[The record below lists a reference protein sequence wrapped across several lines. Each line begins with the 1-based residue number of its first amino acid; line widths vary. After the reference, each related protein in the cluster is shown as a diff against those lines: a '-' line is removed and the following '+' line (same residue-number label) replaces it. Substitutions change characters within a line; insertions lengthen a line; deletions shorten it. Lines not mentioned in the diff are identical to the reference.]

1 MAIPRTLGPI
11 IQVAAQNARRRAMV
25 AVAEL
30 VGPTT
35 GAGSYPVY
43 VDVVRREV
51 IAAGNTSLGIA
62 PTWTTVAGLTNLV
75 GHVRFSGKWVIEETG
90 VELEIRQHQRIVM
103 LADLPAGG
111 AGAANALLL
120 TDRLRF
126 ADNVYGTSVWRV
138 MEIRVRTSD
147 RLCWALCEWA
157 REEDDT

>member
-1 MAIPRTLGPI
+1 
-11 IQVAAQNARRRAMV
+11 MV

-30 VGPTT
+30 VGSTAAP
-35 GAGSYPVY
+35 GSYPTS

-51 IAAGNTSLGIA
+51 LTSGNTSLGIA
-62 PTWTTVAGLTNLV
+62 PTWTTVAGLTDLV

-111 AGAANALLL
+111 LGGANELLL

-126 ADNVYGTSVWRV
+126 DDHVYGSSVWRV
-138 MEIRVRTSD
+138 LEIRVRTPD

-157 REEDDT
+157 REEDGT